1 MLTHKAIWTAIDALA
16 EKHGLTASGLARK
29 AGLDPTTFNRSKRA
43 ARDGKQ
49 RWPSTESIAKVVE
62 ATGTTMAE
70 FLEVLLDS
78 SAGGRGSAFRI
89 PTVDFLSL
97 NGPEQQPGQPA
108 LPGDPERL
116 RALFDPAGLPIRQI
130 DPAKL
135 DSAKLDTAKLETAR
149 SAESIAWDLRPFP
162 GLHDDRSYALELN
175 THAFEPLYR
184 LNAVLIL
191 SPRAEIRRGDRL
203 LAATVAGEFL
213 LCALVR
219 KTLTRVEVSDLNKP
233 DQERS
238 FDTSEIAWLHRI
250 VWATQ

>member
-62 ATGTTMAE
+62 ATGTTMPE

-89 PTVDFLSL
+89 PSVEFSL
-97 NGPEQQPGQPA
+97 VGG
-108 LPGDPERL
+108 PERL
-116 RALFDPAGLPIRQI
+116 PGLFDAAGLPVRG
-130 DPAKL
+130 
-135 DSAKLDTAKLETAR
+135 SAGEAAG
-149 SAESIAWDLRPFP
+149 WDLRPFP
-162 GLHDDRSYALELN
+162 GLHDDQSYAVDLN
-175 THAFEPLYR
+175 TSAYLPLYR
-184 LNAVLIL
+184 AGTMLVM

-203 LAATVAGEFL
+203 LAATTTGEVMVA
-213 LCALVR
+213 ALVR
-219 KTLTRVEVSDLNKP
+219 KTLTRVEITDVNKAE
-233 DQERS
+233 QERS
-238 FDTSEIAWLHRI
+238 FDSAEIAWLHRI
-250 VWATQ
+250 VWVTQ